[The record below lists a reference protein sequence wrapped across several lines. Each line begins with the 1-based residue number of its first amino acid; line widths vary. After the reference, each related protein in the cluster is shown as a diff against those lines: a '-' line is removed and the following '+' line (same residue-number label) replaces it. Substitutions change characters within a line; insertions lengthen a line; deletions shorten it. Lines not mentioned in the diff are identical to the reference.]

1 MQKELSAERDRYM
14 AENQGQNAI
23 EAGQHFEK
31 FARETAQKYFQ
42 EGGFS
47 GRFPAEGFDLDTQ
60 SLIHCIVHELKVRG
74 IDLFPF
80 GNFRLDMSFSV
91 FPGCG
96 FVHERRE
103 DFRSITYSK
112 ISRCIVK
119 RHPAALLNN
128 IFSPSGI
135 PFFTQLPR
143 QILSGHSDE

>member
-1 MQKELSAERDRYM
+1 MR
-14 AENQGQNAI
+14 
-23 EAGQHFEK
+23 
-31 FARETAQKYFQ
+31 
-42 EGGFS
+42 
-47 GRFPAEGFDLDTQ
+47 
-60 SLIHCIVHELKVRG
+60 
-74 IDLFPF
+74 
-80 GNFRLDMSFSV
+80 FSV

-128 IFSPSGI
+128 VLSPSGI